1 MGRACGRELEL
12 RNSTY
17 LVAQRDPRS
26 SKESG
31 GGVWAFCKRT
41 LKDCASST
49 VNNKINRIVAD
60 TAFDAVEELRDSE
73 HLLPSSSIHIN

>member
-1 MGRACGRELEL
+1 MGRACRQEIEL

-31 GGVWAFCKRT
+31 GGTWACCKRT

-60 TAFDAVEELRDSE
+60 TAFGAVEKLRGSE
-73 HLLPSSSIHIN
+73 HSSSIHIN